1 MEIGTL
7 VKIIGYAHD
16 LPDVGLVIDY
26 RPAEKNGV
34 RVTYY
39 NILMPDNSVMWL
51 SPACLEVIDGT

>member
-1 MEIGTL
+1 MNIGNL
-7 VKIIGYAHD
+7 VKIIGYAAD

-39 NILMPDNSVMWL
+39 NVLMPDRSTMWL
-51 SPACLEVIDGT
+51 NSDCLEAI